1 MTGEDAGEELRAY
14 IREGRIT
21 SIPVRRPARLLLLD
35 RVARAF
41 EPGVRYTEARVN
53 EVIGVFSADVPALRR
68 GLVDEGFLEHD
79 RVHYWR
85 CGGTVDL

>member
-1 MTGEDAGEELRAY
+1 MTGEEAARA
-14 IREGRIT
+14 RIT
-21 SIPVRRPARLLLLD
+21 AIPVRRPERLAVLD

-41 EPGVRYTEARVN
+41 EPGVRYTESQVN
-53 EVIGVFSADVPALRR
+53 AVIGGFSADVPALRR